1 MPAPVRPPA
10 AYAGSTIGRAASG
23 VVPSLPH
30 PMLLASHHRLT
41 RPVRALAHILVGC
54 AVVPL
59 LAVAAEPR
67 VRDGT
72 PPRTSDRRRD
82 RDPALARDRRPGEV
96 RRVPGGIV
104 LGLARGALR
113 VTFHAPDVVHVTLA
127 PTDRVATR
135 PSLVVLP
142 ASAPVTPGV
151 VEGPDVIVVR
161 TDAARVRVQRA
172 TGALTVEDRAG
183 RVLVRAAAPGSD
195 AFAPVRDTLATADGP
210 AWAVRQRFVLTPD
223 EGLYGLGQYQDGV
236 MNYRGEQ
243 VLIAQANTS
252 AAIPFLLSTRG
263 YGVLWDNYSLTVF
276 DNAHAATAASRDTAS
291 LSSDVADGIDYYV
304 VAGRRPEDAVAGYRR
319 LTGAAP
325 MYPRWAYGYWQSKEH
340 YDTQQELLDVA
351 AEYRRRRIPVDVI
364 VQDWSYWGGPDQ
376 FSGMVWD
383 PVRYP
388 DPAGM
393 ARRLHADHFHVVAVV
408 WPALGD
414 STAVGR
420 DMAARGFL
428 YPRAHWAP
436 AHVYDAY
443 DPRARDLYW
452 AYAKRGVWDVGLDA
466 WWMDATEPEFRSTD
480 DRYVTAGS
488 IVANGR
494 NALGTFA
501 RYLNPYA
508 LLTTRGVYEHQR
520 ALTDEQRVV
529 ILTRSAFAGQ
539 QRYATTLW
547 SGDIWSSW
555 GVFRDQIPAGLNAGM
570 AGLPYWTTDVGG
582 FISSHRFPGGVA
594 DPAFRE
600 LYVRWFQFGAFCP
613 IFRAHGS
620 NTPREVWQFGG
631 PGDWAYDALVAADS
645 LRYRLLPYVYSLAHE
660 VSAGGTMMRAL
671 PLAFPGDRRG
681 YGVGGE
687 FMFGPALLVSPVTRP
702 MLYPPARAQEWIPAR
717 DLYAPDGRT
726 RGVRLDFF
734 QGAGR
739 NPFVRDSLA
748 ATRPAE
754 VFNLTWAGALPE
766 SLATRPYSAR
776 YSGVLRADETGRYEF
791 VLTTD
796 GGVRLWLGD
805 SLVVDRWDNRDAL
818 EVRPAVRLDAGSAH
832 PLRLEYREARRG
844 ASRLLLEWITP
855 TTRARLRPDPN
866 WATYLPGDA
875 ADGTTPDEGTNAG
888 WYDFWTGERLAA
900 GRPAV
905 RPAPIA
911 RVPLYVRA
919 GSVVPMGPALQYADE
934 GAADPIELRVYPG
947 ADGAFTL
954 YDDEGDSYRY
964 ERGASATIPIA
975 WNEAA
980 RTLTI
985 GPRVGRFPGMRE
997 RRTLHVVFVRR
1008 GHGVGLPATTVA
1020 DAVVPFDGRA
1030 VVVRR

>member
-1 MPAPVRPPA
+1 MPLASVR
-10 AYAGSTIGRAASG
+10 GLSRAA
-23 VVPSLPH
+23 
-30 PMLLASHHRLT
+30 
-41 RPVRALAHILVGC
+41 RALAFVFAHVCAAC
-54 AVVPL
+54 AVLP
-59 LAVAAEPR
+59 AA
-67 VRDGT
+67 
-72 PPRTSDRRRD
+72 
-82 RDPALARDRRPGEV
+82 AAAQPGEV

-127 PTDRVATR
+127 PTGSFSAR

-142 ASAPVTPGV
+142 ATAPVTPAVDEGTDV
-151 VEGPDVIVVR
+151 VVVR
-161 TDAARVRVQRA
+161 TGVALVRVWRA
-172 TGALTVEDRAG
+172 TGALAIEDGAG

-195 AFAPVRDTLATADGP
+195 AFTPARDTGATADGP
-210 AWAVRQRFVLTPD
+210 AWAVRQRFVLTRD

-236 MNYRGEQ
+236 MNYRGEE
-243 VLIAQANTS
+243 VLVAQANTS

-263 YGVLWDNYSLTVF
+263 YGVLWDNYSRTVF
-276 DNAHAATAASRDTAS
+276 DDAPAAPPSAAPAAAPDTAS

-304 VAGRRPEDAVAGYRR
+304 VAARHPDDAVAGFRR

-340 YDTQQELLDVA
+340 YDSQRELLGVA
-351 AEYRRRRIPVDVI
+351 AEYRRRRVPVDAI
-364 VQDWSYWGGPDQ
+364 VQDWSYWPGPDR

-383 PVRYP
+383 PARYP
-388 DPAGM
+388 DPAAM
-393 ARRLHADHFHVVAVV
+393 ARQLHAEHFHFMAVI

-414 STAVGR
+414 STAVYR

-428 YPRAHWAP
+428 YPRPHWAP
-436 AHVYDAY
+436 ARVYDAY

-452 AYAKRGVWDVGLDA
+452 TYAKRGVWDVGIDA

-480 DRYVTAGS
+480 DRYVTARS
-488 IVANGR
+488 TLANGR

-501 RYLNPYA
+501 RYLNPYS
-508 LLTTRGVYEHQR
+508 LLTTRGIYEHQR
-520 ALTDEQRVV
+520 ALTEAKRVV

-555 GVFRDQIPAGLNAGM
+555 GVFRNQIPAGLNAGM

-645 LRYRLLPYVYSLAHE
+645 LRYRLLPYVYSLAHGVRE
-660 VSAGGTMMRAL
+660 GGTMMRAL
-671 PLAFPGDRRG
+671 PLAFPDDRRG
-681 YGVGGE
+681 YGVGGA

-702 MLYPPARAQEWIPAR
+702 MRYPPARAQEWIPAR

-726 RGVRLDFF
+726 RGMRLDFVR
-734 QGAGR
+734 GAGR
-739 NPFVRDSLA
+739 DPFVRDSLV

-766 SLATRPYSAR
+766 SLAASPYSAR
-776 YSGVLRADETGRYEF
+776 YTGVLRAEEGGGYEF

-805 SLVVDRWDNRDAL
+805 SLVVDRWDNRDTL
-818 EVRPAVRLDAGSAH
+818 EVRHAVRLGAGSAH
-832 PLRLEYREARRG
+832 ALRLEYREARPG
-844 ASRLLLEWITP
+844 AGRLLLEWITP
-855 TTRARLRPDPN
+855 STRARLRPDPN
-866 WATYLPGDA
+866 WATYLPAGA
-875 ADGTTPDEGTNAG
+875 DEGVARPGGTRGG

-900 GRPAV
+900 GRVAV

-934 GAADPIELRVYPG
+934 RAADPIELRVYPG

-954 YDDEGDSYRY
+954 YEDEGDSYRY
-964 ERGASATIPIA
+964 ERGVSATIPIA
-975 WNEAA
+975 WNDAA
-980 RTLTI
+980 GTLTI
-985 GPRVGRFPGMRE
+985 GPRAGRFPGMLE
-997 RRTLHVVFVRR
+997 RRTVRVVFVRP
-1008 GHGVGLPATTVA
+1008 GHGVGLPEATVA
-1020 DAVVPFDGRA
+1020 DRVVTFDGRA